1 MTHGRREGRAR
12 PTGQCFAELELTIAN
27 VVREILRNSVAITLN
42 YFDAW
47 RYLKLVTL
55 ATTSFY
61 QRAVPARA
69 TFA

>member
-1 MTHGRREGRAR
+1 M
-12 PTGQCFAELELTIAN
+12 ELRIAN
-27 VVREILRNSVAITLN
+27 VVRETLEIQLRSPITLN
-42 YFDAW
+42 YFNAW

-55 ATTSFY
+55 TTSFY